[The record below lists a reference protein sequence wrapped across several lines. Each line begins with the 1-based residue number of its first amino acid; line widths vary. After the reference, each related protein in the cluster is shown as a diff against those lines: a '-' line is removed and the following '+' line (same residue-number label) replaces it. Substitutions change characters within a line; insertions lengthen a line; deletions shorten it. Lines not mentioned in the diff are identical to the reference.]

1 MQEKTIKASVK
12 QIQPM
17 LVERFKMEELTEED
31 RNVVIH
37 HMTEAVVQRVMV
49 ESYDTLENESD
60 KNDFS
65 KLMDKNNP
73 PAPEQVDDFL
83 NQKLGE
89 KYQSIIIGA
98 IDDLE
103 KNVNEVEN

>member
-1 MQEKTIKASVK
+1 MQEEMIKASVT

-37 HMTEAVVQRVMV
+37 HMTEAVVKRVMV
-49 ESYDTLENESD
+49 ESYDSLENDADKKVFSD
-60 KNDFS
+60 M
-65 KLMDKNNP
+65 MDKNNP
-73 PAPEQVDDFL
+73 PQPDKFDDFF
-83 NQKLGE
+83 NEKLGE
-89 KYQSIIIGA
+89 KYKSVIVGA

-103 KNVNEVEN
+103 KNINEVE